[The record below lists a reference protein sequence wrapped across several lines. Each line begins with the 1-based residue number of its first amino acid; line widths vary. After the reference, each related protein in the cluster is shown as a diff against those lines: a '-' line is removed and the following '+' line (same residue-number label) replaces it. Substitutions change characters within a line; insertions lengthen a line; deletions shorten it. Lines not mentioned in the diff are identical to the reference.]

1 MQGCRDRSRYPLA
14 CHTHQYQEIQKRRSQ
29 FSPGSPDAAP
39 ALTSAAIFNRLVA
52 RIRHNR
58 FHLDRIA
65 RPAHR
70 VLNGDAQGN
79 AILCFRIR
87 LRGYVLRQRFCALIP
102 TGGRAGGK
110 QTGQHAQQ
118 QKSCDPTFHSD
129 FPFLRLTTK
138 PARRCL
144 CRFSPLF
151 YNDFSRGSIG
161 LADGYE
167 IAIMKNRIQVLDRPQ
182 QSRILQG
189 RGNVL
194 FVQCF
199 ADATSFSLL
208 M

>member
-1 MQGCRDRSRYPLA
+1 MHSN
-14 CHTHQYQEIQKRRSQ
+14 KK
-29 FSPGSPDAAP
+29 
-39 ALTSAAIFNRLVA
+39 AAI
-52 RIRHNR
+52 
-58 FHLDRIA
+58 
-65 RPAHR
+65 
-70 VLNGDAQGN
+70 
-79 AILCFRIR
+79 
-87 LRGYVLRQRFCALIP
+87 QRFILI
-102 TGGRAGGK
+102 
-110 QTGQHAQQ
+110 
-118 QKSCDPTFHSD
+118 S
-129 FPFLRLTTK
+129 PFSGLPPSQRDV
-138 PARRCL
+138 AL